1 MDPLTVNLLGLAGM
15 FVLLILGMPI
25 GFAMGVAG
33 FLGLVQLNGWESSLY
48 LLGQTAY
55 EEATEAELSVVPLF
69 ILMGYFATHSGLS
82 EALYRACNTWL
93 GHRRG
98 GLAMATIGGCGAF
111 AAICGSSLATA
122 ATMSQV
128 ALPEMRRY
136 NYDDRLATGAIAAGG
151 TIGILI
157 PPSVILVIYGIL
169 TEGDIGALFAA
180 GVLPGILTVIFFM
193 ATVFIVTS
201 IKPELGPRGERAS
214 GLQQLA
220 AIKDVWGTVILF
232 LLVIGGIYTGAF
244 TPTEA
249 AGIGAIGAFNLAVAA
264 HAKYRGRPVRQLLQ
278 AALIILSILLI
289 SMAALLIVNVS
300 AGKAPADWPE
310 WYTWPAWALLV
321 VSQIIF
327 LMLAWPIRRII
338 GFCLIETVK
347 TTAMIFTILIGAIL
361 LNKFLTFGGLADGIG
376 DWVEGLEVSPWTTM
390 IVILLI
396 YLVLGCALDALAM
409 ILLTIPIFFPILGN
423 LDLGMSPSLAAIW
436 FGVIVV
442 MVVELGLISPPIGMN
457 VFVIK
462 GIARDVPLGRIYRGV
477 MPFVAAQILL
487 IILLVLFPEI
497 ATWLPSTMQG
507 GG

>member
-1 MDPLTVNLLGLAGM
+1 MDGLTLNLIGLGAMFGLLA
-15 FVLLILGMPI
+15 FGMPI
-25 GFAMGVAG
+25 GFAMAVAG
-33 FLGLVQLNGWESSLY
+33 FVGISFLIGWDPALA
-48 LLGQTAY
+48 LLGQTAF
-55 EEATEAELSVVPLF
+55 ETAREAELSVVPLF

-180 GVLPGILTVIFFM
+180 GVLPGVLTVILFM
-193 ATVFIVTS
+193 ATVYVVVT
-201 IKPELGPRGERAS
+201 INPALGPRGEKATGRRM
-214 GLQQLA
+214 LF
-220 AIKDVWGTVILF
+220 AIKDVWGTMVLF

-249 AGIGAIGAFNLAVAA
+249 AGIGAIGAFNLAAIA
-264 HAKYRGRPVRQLLQ
+264 HAANRPSARPLLKMGVGILVV
-278 AALIILSILLI
+278 LIASLGLFVAINLVLGQD
-289 SMAALLIVNVS
+289 
-300 AGKAPADWPE
+300 AGAWPE
-310 WYTWPAWALLV
+310 WYRWPAFVLLIAA
-321 VSQIIF
+321 QLIF
-327 LMLAWPIRRII
+327 LWLALPIRPII
-338 GFCLIETVK
+338 GYCLMETTK
-347 TTAMIFTILIGAIL
+347 TTAMIFMILIGAIL
-361 LNKFLTFGGLADGIG
+361 LNKFLTIGGLADFIG
-376 DWVEGLEVSPWTTM
+376 EWVEDLDVSPWTTM

-396 YLVLGCALDALAM
+396 YFVLGCALDALAM

-423 LDLGMSPSLAAIW
+423 LDLGMPAEEAAIW

-462 GIARDVPLGRIYRGV
+462 GIATDVPLGRIYRGV
-477 MPFVAAQILL
+477 LPFVAAEIVL
-487 IILLVLFPEI
+487 IILLVLVPEI
-497 ATWLPSTMQG
+497 ATWLPSTMRG
-507 GG
+507 G